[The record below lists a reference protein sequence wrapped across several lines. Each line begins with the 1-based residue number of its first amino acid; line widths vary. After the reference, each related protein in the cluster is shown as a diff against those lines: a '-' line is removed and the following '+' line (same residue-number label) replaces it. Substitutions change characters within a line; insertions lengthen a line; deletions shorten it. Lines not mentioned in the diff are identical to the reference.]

1 MTTPFFSIVIPT
13 RNRYQLLDEALLS
26 ALNQDFGDFEVVVS
40 DNSSEDATQTVID
53 TYRSDPR
60 LTAVRTAELLS
71 MNKHW
76 EFATRKTRGRY
87 VLLLTDR
94 SVLKR
99 HALRTIHDAIRSSE
113 HEILACSWRWSLFD
127 DEAQL
132 EFADKP
138 VVQRDGVL
146 ELTSREVAQ
155 SFADGK
161 AVFSYDLP
169 RALNSCYRSDL
180 AEAIRSKHGAM
191 FVPISPDFTSAFYV
205 LAYAEHLLFI
215 DSALFISQGL
225 KQSTGGSTV
234 GSIAAVNQYMKSLDD
249 ADYYAHVPIKM
260 ALVENLIFEDFLAIQ
275 EKAGGNLQGIV
286 LDWPNYFVANYRE
299 LINKNAINPW
309 ANTEQ
314 VALLQEWERALAGF
328 DNDTRQEVR
337 RRTTGLKGAKFKS
350 LIRDTPVGR
359 FLARMKRRLDSRGNS
374 GRTILEQAGFDML
387 RKHSD
392 SKSKS

>member
-1 MTTPFFSIVIPT
+1 VTTPFFSIVIPT
-13 RNRYQLLDEALLS
+13 RNRCQLLDEALLS
-26 ALNQDFGDFEVVVS
+26 ALNQDFDDFEVVVS

-76 EFATRKTRGRY
+76 EFATQKTHGRY

-99 HALRTIHDAIRSSE
+99 HALRTIHDAIQSSE

-132 EFADKP
+132 EFADRA

-155 SFADGK
+155 NFADGK
-161 AVFSYDLP
+161 AAFSYDLP

-180 AEAIRSKHGAM
+180 AETIRSKHGAM

-234 GSIAAVNQYMKSLDD
+234 GSIAAANQYMKSLDG
-249 ADYYAHVPIKM
+249 ADYYAHVPIKI

-275 EKAGGNLQGIV
+275 EKAGGNLHGIA

-299 LINKNAINPW
+299 LINKNATSPW
-309 ANTEQ
+309 ANEEQ
-314 VALLQEWERALAGF
+314 VALLREWERALAGF

-337 RRTTGLKGAKFKS
+337 RRTAGLKGVKFKS
-350 LIRDTPVGR
+350 LIRNTPMGR
-359 FLARMKRRLDSRGNS
+359 LLARMKRRLDSRGDS
-374 GRTILEQAGFDML
+374 GRTILAQAGFDTL
-387 RKHSD
+387 HKRQ
-392 SKSKS
+392 